1 MYVCIAAFLNVQ
13 VYGTQLQYP
22 LDSNTEHFL
31 MVPAKT
37 LHVLEK
43 MVCFFF
49 FFFGFSKF
57 EVMCNRFLIFFFLTD
72 LYCKQRLDINFF
84 FPYNSFIVL

>member
-49 FFFGFSKF
+49 FCFSKF
-57 EVMCNRFLIFFFLTD
+57 EVMCNQLIFNFFFFLTD
-72 LYCKQRLDINFF
+72 L
-84 FPYNSFIVL
+84 